1 MTNFSK
7 DFQARWF
14 SKLDPNK
21 VKILLE
27 SYLNGLSE
35 EQADA
40 AMHFEGPLLVIA
52 GPGSGKTETMVRRT
66 AILIDHYKVEP
77 ACILLTTFTE
87 KAAANLVS
95 RVKSRIADP
104 LLVEQITIGT
114 IHGICLKILED
125 FGVQRGLF
133 TRSLRVLDEHKLSLF
148 LFKNFE
154 ALGLKQFYEKPS
166 ASSISAMSSYYSS
179 FQEKGTDVEALKA
192 QMAGLDE
199 VDLDLKAAMDTYA
212 TYLKLLDE
220 NQALDFS
227 SILSRTFQ
235 LLTSD
240 NDVLNEVRKK
250 YKHIIVDEY
259 QDTNPLQDQILRLI
273 SEPQNNVVVIGDD
286 DQSLYRFRGATVT
299 NFLEFSKRVPNCKV
313 TKLSENRR
321 STPQILEV
329 SRLVVD
335 RIPEEGRTKKDLIT
349 NNPKGQAVTITSFKT
364 DDDEVSGIAETISEL
379 YNSGKIKNY
388 SDVAILSYSLSSIFG
403 PLKEQLDARGIPFIA
418 KGDKSF
424 SGEIAVTQIVE
435 LMNFVTRKKG
445 NIKDLNSFKP
455 PVFRFLS
462 DKTVDEISGLSF
474 EIDVIEAITDIESL
488 KVKSPHDRK
497 RIFEMIELRRKIVGS
512 NYHKNSYTDLVD
524 MFFQILTITE
534 TIKFF
539 SLETNADEAD
549 SVLDQLGKFS
559 QLLSDYSNETMKRS
573 FSDFRDFFTYIIR
586 NTLDSPA
593 NKNQEDA
600 VVIQTI
606 HQSKGLEY
614 PVIFMPGL
622 VDSRFPSKRADDS
635 SSIPYYT
642 GVHKFWTHYS
652 KHENVDTDFRRVLY
666 VGVTRA
672 EKLLYLSYF
681 NKKSRK
687 FEASRYLKELIESKK
702 VKVVED
708 CEVPSSVITSK
719 ARNNKEKLRISSSHL
734 QYYLFCPTR
743 FKFALKHNLSAPH
756 RGYFSFGS
764 NLHSAIEE
772 ISNLVRTQG
781 RGILEKIDPN
791 IIFERHW
798 NNFGFDSKGAEERQ
812 KEHARRYFSS
822 FVKNQGD
829 LLETITVSEKKF
841 TLEESN
847 FILTGKIDA
856 IASPGKNE
864 LVVIDF
870 KTGKKEKFDKEPDST
885 FVSHQANIYIEA
897 VERTTGETPKGF
909 YLHFLGEDQQKPD
922 DFKRDFAVD
931 KQSRGKVL
939 SLLGE
944 TVDRIQKRDFAPI
957 QEEERVSRCGL
968 CEYREVCAFR
978 LKARAA

>member
-1 MTNFSK
+1 MTKLSK
-7 DFQARWF
+7 DFESRWF
-14 SKLDPNK
+14 SKLDPAQTK
-21 VKILLE
+21 LLME
-27 SYLNGLSE
+27 SYLNSLSE
-35 EQADA
+35 EQAEA

-66 AILIDHYKVEP
+66 AILIDHYKVDP
-77 ACILLTTFTE
+77 ASILLTTFTE

-104 LLVEQITIGT
+104 LLVEQISIGT

-125 FGVQRGLF
+125 FGVEKGLF

-148 LFKNFE
+148 IFKNFE
-154 ALGLKQFYEKPS
+154 RLGLKSFYDKPT
-166 ASSISAMSSYYSS
+166 AANISAMSSFYSS
-179 FQEKGTDVEALKA
+179 FQEKGTDIEALKV
-192 QMAGLDE
+192 QMAGIPD
-199 VDLDLKAAMDTYA
+199 VDLDLQAAMGSYQA
-212 TYLKLLDE
+212 YLALLEE

-227 SILSRTFQ
+227 SILSRTY
-235 LLTSD
+235 LLLS
-240 NDVLNEVRKK
+240 NEKDVLKAVREKFK
-250 YKHIIVDEY
+250 YIIVDEY

-273 SEPQNNVVVIGDD
+273 SEPSFNIVVIGDD

-299 NFLEFSKRVPNCKV
+299 NFLEFSKRVPDCKIS
-313 TKLSENRR
+313 KLSENRR

-349 NNPKGQAVTITSFKT
+349 NNLAGAEVQITSFKT
-364 DDDEVSGIAETISEL
+364 DDDEVAGIADTIQEL

-388 SDVAILSYSLSSIFG
+388 SDVAILCYSLSSIFG

-445 NIKDLNSFKP
+445 NIKDLSSFKP

-462 DKTVDEISGLSF
+462 EKTVDEISNLAF
-474 EIDVIEAITDIESL
+474 DRDVIEAITEIDQL
-488 KVKSPHDRK
+488 PVKSPHDKK
-497 RIFEMIELRRKIVGS
+497 RVFDMIELRREIVGS
-512 NYHKNSYTDLVD
+512 NYREGYTDLVD
-524 MFFQILTITE
+524 MFFKIITITE
-534 TIKFF
+534 TVKFF
-539 SLETNADEAD
+539 SLETSSEESDE
-549 SVLDQLGKFS
+549 VLDQLGKFS
-559 QLLSDYSNETMKRS
+559 QLLTDYSNETMKRS
-573 FSDFRDFFTYIIR
+573 FSDFREFFQYIIR

-593 NKNQEDA
+593 NKNQDDA

-614 PVIFMPGL
+614 PVVFMPGL
-622 VDSRFPSKRADDS
+622 VDSRFPSRRADDS
-635 SSIPYYT
+635 SSIPYFN
-642 GVHKFWTHYS
+642 GVHKFWTFYS
-652 KHENVDTDFRRVLY
+652 KHESVDTDFRRVLY

-672 EKLLYLSYF
+672 EKLLYLSFF

-687 FEASRYLKELIESKK
+687 FEASRYVKELIDSNK
-702 VKVVED
+702 VKVVEN
-708 CEVPSSVITSK
+708 CEVPSVAVTTKVRS
-719 ARNNKEKLRISSSHL
+719 NKEKLRISSSHL

-772 ISNLVRTQG
+772 VSNLVRIHG
-781 RGILEKIDPN
+781 KEILLKIDPN
-791 IIFERHW
+791 TIFERHW
-798 NNFGFDSKGAEERQ
+798 NTFGFENKGAEKRQ
-812 KEHARRYFSS
+812 KEHAKRYFSE
-822 FVKNQGD
+822 FVKNHGA
-829 LLETITVSEKKF
+829 LLETIKVSEKKF

-856 IASPGKNE
+856 IASTSND

-870 KTGKKEKFDKEPDST
+870 KTGKKEKFAEEPDST
-885 FVSHQANIYIEA
+885 FVSHQANIYVEA
-897 VERTTGETPKGF
+897 VERTMGEAPKGF
-909 YLHFLGEDQQKPD
+909 YLHFLGGNQQNPEEY
-922 DFKRDFAVD
+922 KRDFSVN
-931 KQSRGKVL
+931 KESRGKIL

-944 TVDRIQKRDFAPI
+944 TVDRIQAKDFAPI
-957 QEEERVSRCGL
+957 EEQERVKRCGL

-978 LKARAA
+978 LRAKAA